1 MSIRWL
7 MAASAIFAAS
17 TSVQAQNDIPYTYVE
32 ADALYFDFDGGEEE
46 VGFGA
51 QGSVALGN
59 TFYLLGEYTNVEP
72 NSVDLQSLTAGLGA
86 HFPLAPQTDL
96 ILEGAYER
104 AEAEFG
110 PFDRNLDGASVAG
123 GVRSALTSGFEL
135 TVKAGYADFED
146 GVDTVFGRASGLF
159 KLTPTFGI
167 DTLFEIDDDGDII
180 LGAGVRASF

>member
-1 MSIRWL
+1 MNNKWL
-7 MAASAIFAAS
+7 MAATAILTVS
-17 TSVQAQNDIPYTYVE
+17 PPVQAQNDISYTYIE

-46 VGFGA
+46 LGFGA
-51 QGSVALGN
+51 QGSAALGN
-59 TFYLLGEYTNVEP
+59 RFYLFGEYANVEP
-72 NSVDLQSLTAGLGA
+72 DSVELQSFTGGLGA

-110 PFDRNLDGASVAG
+110 PFESNLDGFSAAG